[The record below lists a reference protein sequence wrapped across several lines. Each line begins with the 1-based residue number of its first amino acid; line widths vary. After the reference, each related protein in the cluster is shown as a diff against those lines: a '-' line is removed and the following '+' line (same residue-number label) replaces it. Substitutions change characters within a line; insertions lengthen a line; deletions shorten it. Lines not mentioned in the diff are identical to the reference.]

1 LSSDEIEGV
10 LLTSVTEP
18 YLVEPILSGQF
29 MVNAAY
35 TILGTGY
42 KQRTIIELGSFIGL
56 KDRSYFNKDFSFK

>member
-10 LLTSVTEP
+10 LFSAGTKTDLI
-18 YLVEPILSGQF
+18 EPIISGQF

-42 KQRTIIELGSFIGL
+42 KQRTIIELGPFIGL
-56 KDRSYFNKDFSFK
+56 KDRSYFIKDFSFK